1 MSEPDEGYYERTWW
15 RLLWAYL
22 MKIIMRV
29 PDEGYSGN
37 TLCAL
42 KYISTF
48 LLNMAT

>member
-1 MSEPDEGYYERTWW
+1 
-15 RLLWAYL
+15 
-22 MKIIMRV
+22 MKVIMRV

-48 LLNMAT
+48 LLNMATKNNRNIGTRLASTLTDRGNS